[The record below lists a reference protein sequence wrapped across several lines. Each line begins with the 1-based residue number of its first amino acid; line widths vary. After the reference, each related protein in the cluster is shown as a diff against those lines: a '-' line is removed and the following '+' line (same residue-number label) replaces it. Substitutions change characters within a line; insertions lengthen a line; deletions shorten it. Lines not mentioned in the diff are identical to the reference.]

1 MMKVAVLDDYQGV
14 ALTSADWSS
23 LQDRA
28 EITVFRDYLPVGQA
42 LIDRLKPFEAVVA
55 MRERTPFKEE
65 LLSQLDNL
73 KLILSTGR
81 RNAAIDLRYAND
93 RGVTVCHTGYSSH
106 GAMEHT
112 WALILA
118 ALRHI
123 PQENTSFKSAGWQT
137 RIGGDLK
144 GKTLGVV
151 GLGNI
156 GAAIARVARAFEME
170 VIAWS
175 QNLTDK
181 KATEAG
187 ARRVEKEDLFRQA
200 DIVTL
205 HLILSGRSKGIVG
218 KDELA
223 LMKPSAW
230 LINTSRGPLIDEA
243 ALVETL
249 QEKRIAGAAIDVFD
263 TEPLP
268 TDHPFRSLDNLLAT
282 PHVGYVT
289 EDTYKIFYE
298 DTVENL
304 AAWLDGKPIRV
315 LEPSK

>member
-1 MMKVAVLDDYQGV
+1 M
-14 ALTSADWSS
+14 
-23 LQDRA
+23 A
-28 EITVFRDYLPVGQA
+28 E
-42 LIDRLKPFEAVVA
+42 RLKPFEAVVA
-55 MRERTPFKEE
+55 MRERTPFQEE
-65 LLSQLDNL
+65 LLSQLDKL
-73 KLILSTGR
+73 KLILSTGA
-81 RNAAIDLRYAND
+81 RNAAIDLNYAAE
-93 RGVTVCHTGYSSH
+93 RGVAVCHTGYSSH

-112 WALILA
+112 WALILS

-123 PQENTSFKSAGWQT
+123 PQENISFKSAGWQT
-137 RIGGDLK
+137 RVGIDLK

-156 GAAIARVARAFEME
+156 GGAIARVARAFEME

-175 QNLTDK
+175 QNLTDE
-181 KATEAG
+181 KAREAG

-205 HLILSGRSKGIVG
+205 HLILSGRSRGIVG
-218 KDELA
+218 KEELA

-230 LINTSRGPLIDEA
+230 LINSSRGPLIDEA
-243 ALVETL
+243 ALIETL
-249 QEKRIAGAAIDVFD
+249 QEKRIAGAALDVFD

-268 TDHPFRSLDNLLAT
+268 TDHPFRSLDTLLAT
-282 PHVGYVT
+282 PHIGYVT

-304 AAWLDGKPIRV
+304 AAWLDGKPIV
-315 LEPSK
+315 CWKQVNNTNTLVF

>member
-1 MMKVAVLDDYQGV
+1 MMKVAVLDDYQGA

-23 LQDRA
+23 IQDRA
-28 EITVFRDYLPVGQA
+28 EITVFRDYLPVGPA
-42 LIDRLKPFEAVVA
+42 LVERLKPFDAVVA
-55 MRERTPFKEE
+55 MRERTPFREQ

-81 RNAAIDLRYAND
+81 RNAAIDLHYAAE

-118 ALRHI
+118 ALRHVV
-123 PQENTSFKSAGWQT
+123 PENTSFKSAGWQT
-137 RIGGDLK
+137 RVGVDLK
-144 GKTLGVV
+144 GKTLGIV

-156 GAAIARVARAFEME
+156 GAAIARVARAFEMN

-175 QNLTDK
+175 QNLTSE
-181 KATEAG
+181 AAAQAG

-205 HLILSGRSKGIVG
+205 HLILSGRTKGIVG
-218 KDELA
+218 AEELG
-223 LMKPSAW
+223 LMKPTAW
-230 LINTSRGPLIDEA
+230 LINTSRGPLVDEA
-243 ALVETL
+243 ALIETL
-249 QEKRIAGAAIDVFD
+249 QEKRIAGAALDVFD

-268 TDHPFRSLDNLLAT
+268 ADHPFRTLDNLLAT
-282 PHVGYVT
+282 PHIGYVT
-289 EDTYKIFYE
+289 EDTYKIFYR
-298 DTVENL
+298 DTVENI
-304 AAWLDGKPIRV
+304 AAFLDGKPIRI

>member
-14 ALTSADWSS
+14 ALTSADWSP
-23 LQDRA
+23 LKDRA
-28 EITVFRDYLPVGQA
+28 EITVFRDYLPVGPA
-42 LIDRLKPFEAVVA
+42 LVERLKPFEAVVA

-65 LLSQLDNL
+65 LLSQLDGL

-81 RNAAIDLRYAND
+81 RNAAIDLKYALE
-93 RGVTVCHTGYSSH
+93 RGITVCHTGYSSH
-106 GAMEHT
+106 GAMEHS
-112 WALILA
+112 WALILS

-137 RIGGDLK
+137 RLGVDLK
-144 GKTLGVV
+144 GKTLGVL

-156 GAAIARVARAFEME
+156 GGAMARIARAFEME

-175 QNLTDK
+175 QNLTDD
-181 KATEAG
+181 KAREAG

-205 HLILSGRSKGIVG
+205 HLILSGRTRDIVG
-218 KDELA
+218 RRELG

-230 LINTSRGPLIDEA
+230 LINTSRGPLIDER
-243 ALVETL
+243 ALIETL
-249 QEKRIAGAAIDVFD
+249 QERRIAGAALDVFD

-268 TDHPFRSLDNLLAT
+268 ADHPFRTMDNLLAT
-282 PHVGYVT
+282 PHIGYVT
-289 EDTYKIFYE
+289 EDTYKIFYR

-304 AAWLDGKPIRV
+304 LAWLDGKPIRV
-315 LEPSK
+315 MEPHK

>member
-23 LQDRA
+23 LKDRA
-28 EITVFRDYLPVGQA
+28 EITVFRDHLPVGPA
-42 LIDRLKPFEAVVA
+42 LVERLKPFEAVVA

-81 RNAAIDLRYAND
+81 RNAAIDLKYAAE
-93 RGVTVCHTGYSSH
+93 RGITVCHTGYSSH
-106 GAMEHT
+106 GAMEHS
-112 WALILA
+112 WALILS

-137 RIGGDLK
+137 RIGIDLK
-144 GKTLGVV
+144 GKTIGIV

-156 GAAIARVARAFEME
+156 GGAIARIARAFEME

-175 QNLTDK
+175 QNLTDE
-181 KATEAG
+181 KAQAAG
-187 ARRVEKEDLFRQA
+187 ARRVEKEELFRQA

-205 HLILSGRSKGIVG
+205 HLILSGRTRDIVG
-218 KDELA
+218 KRELG

-230 LINTSRGPLIDEA
+230 LINTSRGPLIDET
-243 ALVETL
+243 ALIEAL
-249 QEKRIAGAAIDVFD
+249 QEKRIAGAALDVFD

-268 TDHPFRSLDNLLAT
+268 ADHPFRTMDNLLAT
-282 PHVGYVT
+282 PHIGYVT
-289 EDTYKIFYE
+289 EDTYKIFYQ

-304 AAWLDGKPIRV
+304 VAWLDGKPIRI
-315 LEPSK
+315 LELHK

>member
-1 MMKVAVLDDYQGV
+1 M
-14 ALTSADWSS
+14 
-23 LQDRA
+23 
-28 EITVFRDYLPVGQA
+28 PVGPS
-42 LIDRLKPFEAVVA
+42 LVERLKSFEAVVA

-65 LLSQLDNL
+65 LLSQLPNL

-81 RNAAIDLRYAND
+81 RNAAIDLKYAAE

-106 GAMEHT
+106 GAMEHS

-137 RIGGDLK
+137 RVGIDLK
-144 GKTLGVV
+144 GKTLGIV

-175 QNLTDK
+175 QNLTDE
-181 KATEAG
+181 KARDAG

-218 KDELA
+218 RDELA
-223 LMKPSAW
+223 LMKKSAW
-230 LINTSRGPLIDEA
+230 LINSSRGPLIDEA
-243 ALVETL
+243 ALIETL
-249 QEKRIAGAAIDVFD
+249 TDKRIAGAAIDVFD

-268 TDHPFRSLDNLLAT
+268 ADHPFRSMDNLLAT
-282 PHVGYVT
+282 PHIGYVT

-298 DTVENL
+298 DTVGNI
-304 AAWLDGKPIRV
+304 AAYLDGKPIRV
-315 LEPSK
+315 MEPNK

>member
-1 MMKVAVLDDYQGV
+1 MMKVAILDDYQGG

-23 LQDRA
+23 LKDRA
-28 EITVFRDYLPVGQA
+28 EITVFRDHQPVGPA
-42 LIDRLKPFEAVVA
+42 LIERLKPFEAVVA
-55 MRERTPFKEE
+55 MRERTPFKQE
-65 LLSQLDNL
+65 LLSQLDTL

-81 RNAAIDLRYAND
+81 RNAAIDLAYAAE
-93 RGVTVCHTGYSSH
+93 RGITVCHTGYSSH

-123 PQENTSFKSAGWQT
+123 PQENISFKSAGWQT
-137 RIGGDLK
+137 RVGVDLK
-144 GKTLGVV
+144 GKTLGIV

-156 GAAIARVARAFEME
+156 GGTIARIARAFEME

-175 QNLTDK
+175 QNLTDE
-181 KATEAG
+181 KAKEAG
-187 ARRVEKEDLFRQA
+187 ARRVEKEELFRQA
-200 DIVTL
+200 DIITL

-223 LMKPSAW
+223 LMKKSAW
-230 LINTSRGPLIDEA
+230 LINSSRGPLIDEA
-243 ALVETL
+243 ALIETL
-249 QEKRIAGAAIDVFD
+249 QHKRIAGAALDVFD

-268 TDHPFRSLDNLLAT
+268 TDHPFRSLDTLLAT
-282 PHVGYVT
+282 PHIGYVT
-289 EDTYKIFYE
+289 EDTYGIFYR

-315 LEPSK
+315 MEPNK

>member
-175 QNLTDK
+175 QNLTDE

-315 LEPSK
+315 LEPNK

>member
-1 MMKVAVLDDYQGV
+1 MMKIAILDDYQGV
-14 ALTSADWSS
+14 ALDSADWSP
-23 LQDRA
+23 LNNRA

-42 LIDRLKPFEAVVA
+42 LIDRLTPFEAVVA
-55 MRERTPFKEE
+55 MRERTPFKPE
-65 LLSQLDNL
+65 LLSRLDNL

-81 RNAAIDLRYAND
+81 RNAAIDLAYAAE
-93 RGVTVCHTGYSSH
+93 RGITVCHTGYSSH

-123 PQENTSFKSAGWQT
+123 PQENISFKSAGWQT
-137 RIGGDLK
+137 RVGVDLK
-144 GKTLGVV
+144 GKTLGIV

-156 GAAIARVARAFEME
+156 GGAIARVARAFEMD

-175 QNLTDK
+175 QNLTDE
-181 KATEAG
+181 KAREAG
-187 ARRVEKEDLFRQA
+187 ARRVEKEALFRQA
-200 DIVTL
+200 DIVTV
-205 HLILSGRSKGIVG
+205 HLILSGRSKGIIG

-230 LINTSRGPLIDEA
+230 LINSSRGPLIDEA
-243 ALVETL
+243 ALIETL
-249 QEKRIAGAAIDVFD
+249 QQKRIAGAALDVFD

-282 PHVGYVT
+282 PHIGYVT
-289 EDTYKIFYE
+289 EDTYKIFYR

-304 AAWLDGKPIRV
+304 SAWLDGKPIRV
-315 LEPSK
+315 MEPNK